1 MSTMEPRRIDRLEQQ
16 QTHAEHTRRT
26 QKEDTTMMLARLQPR
41 FTTLS
46 NWNPFEEVAGFRRM
60 FDEPFAGFFREGLE
74 SHAGEWKPLM
84 DIVET
89 KDGISLKVE
98 VPGIKQEDISISL
111 EDNTLTVKGERKHE
125 SEVNEEAYTR
135 VERSY
140 GTFQRSV
147 LLPQTVDA
155 NRVKATYRDGVLEIQ
170 LPKKE
175 EARPKAIKVE
185 SA

>member
-1 MSTMEPRRIDRLEQQ
+1 MIT
-16 QTHAEHTRRT
+16 
-26 QKEDTTMMLARLQPR
+26 KWQPR

-46 NWNPFEEVAGFRRM
+46 NWNPFEELAGFRRI
-60 FDEPFAGFFREGLE
+60 FDEPFAGFLREG
-74 SHAGEWKPLM
+74 AGAVNEWRPLM
-84 DIVET
+84 DVVET

-98 VPGIKQEDISISL
+98 LPGVKQEDISISI
-111 EDNTLTVKGERKHE
+111 EDNTLMLKGERKHE
-125 SEVNEEAYTR
+125 SEVSEEGYSR

-155 NRVKATYRDGVLEIQ
+155 GRVKATYKDGVLAIQ

-175 EARPKAIKVE
+175 EAKPKAIKVE
-185 SA
+185 TA